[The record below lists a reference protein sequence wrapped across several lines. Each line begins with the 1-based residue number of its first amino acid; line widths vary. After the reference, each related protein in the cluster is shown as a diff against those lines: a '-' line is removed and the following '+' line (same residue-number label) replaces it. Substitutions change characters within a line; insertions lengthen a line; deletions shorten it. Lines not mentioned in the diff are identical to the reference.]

1 MRQDANVQCA
11 RLALICWVAFYFPP
25 TFYEKHKRDNAN
37 LAWWIKNF
45 DYVGLFLFTAGF
57 IVFIL
62 GLSWGGGVYPWKS
75 AAVICSIVL
84 GFATL
89 VIFVLWECYMPLK
102 EPLIPMHLFKDS
114 GYTASIVLLGLGAG
128 IYYAFAIIWPTQ
140 VAVLYNNGD
149 SMYVG
154 YVSVLVGMGIISGQ
168 IIGGFLTT
176 YAGPQKLQ
184 CFVSLG
190 IGGVF
195 LACKFHPLLV
205 YTRTSS
211 FIAQQVPR
219 SFSRATKSLR

>member
-1 MRQDANVQCA
+1 M
-11 RLALICWVAFYFPP
+11 AFYFPP
-25 TFYEKHKRDNAN
+25 TFYEKHRRDNAD

-45 DYVGLFLFTAGF
+45 DYVGLLFFTAGF

-62 GLSWGGGVYPWKS
+62 GLSWGGSVYPWKS
-75 AAVICSIVL
+75 VAVICSIVL

-89 VIFVLWECYMPLK
+89 VVFVLWECYMPLK

-154 YVSVLVGMGIISGQ
+154 YVSILVGMGIISGQ

-195 LACKFHPLLV
+195 LACKASLPFFSSYVSSHLL
-205 YTRTSS
+205 RQ
-211 FIAQQVPR
+211 A
-219 SFSRATKSLR
+219 LR